1 MSQLQDLDLELSS
14 SSARVVLR
22 PLVRRAVARERYW
35 LYALLFLA
43 TFLSTLL
50 VGAQLENN
58 FRSGLPLF
66 SLEQSLFPLSWI
78 AAQPSRLLLGLPFAL
93 TLMAILLA
101 HELGHYIACRRYG
114 VDASLPY
121 FIPAPTFIGTMG
133 AFIRIRSRIPS
144 RIALFDIGV
153 AGPIAGFVLAL
164 PSLVFGLALSRAS
177 AVVSQG
183 SDLLQLNYPLIFH
196 KLVFLVPGA
205 GKASVD
211 AIILHPVAVAA
222 WIGMFATA
230 LNLLPGGQLD
240 GGHILYAL
248 SPRAHKFA
256 SRTLLCVLLVMT
268 PFMWYGW
275 LLWAVV
281 LASFG
286 RHPYV
291 LQTEPL
297 GRKRILLGAFALLML
312 ALTFTPVPVAGF
324 ALDWHKTLDTLQTG
338 LHWLLR
344 T

>member
-1 MSQLQDLDLELSS
+1 MSQLHDLDLELPS
-14 SSARVVLR
+14 SSARVVLQ
-22 PLVRRAVARERYW
+22 PVVRRVAARERYW

-58 FRSGLPLF
+58 FRSRLPLF
-66 SLEQSLFPLSWI
+66 SLDQSLFPVSWI

-93 TLMAILLA
+93 TLMTILLA

-121 FIPAPTFIGTMG
+121 FIPAPTLIGTLG

-144 RIALFDIGV
+144 RNALFDIGV
-153 AGPIAGFVLAL
+153 AGPIAGFVLAV
-164 PSLVFGLALSRAS
+164 PALVFGLALSHLSPSLAHS
-177 AVVSQG
+177 
-183 SDLLQLNYPLIFH
+183 SDLLQLNYPAIFH
-196 KLVFLVPGA
+196 VLSFLVPGA
-205 GKASVD
+205 RKHSLDG
-211 AIILHPVAVAA
+211 IMLHPIAVAA

-248 SPRAHKFA
+248 FPREHRFA
-256 SRTLLCVLLVMT
+256 SRTLLCVLLIMS
-268 PFMWYGW
+268 PFMWFGW

-281 LASFG
+281 LAMFG
-286 RHPYV
+286 SHPYV
-291 LQTEPL
+291 PQAEPL
-297 GRKRILLGAFALLML
+297 GRTRVLLGVCALLML
-312 ALTFTPVPVAGF
+312 VLTLTPIPFAGA
-324 ALDWHKTLDTLQTG
+324 ALDLHNTLDTLR
-338 LHWLLR
+338 HWLLR

>member
-1 MSQLQDLDLELSS
+1 MSQLHDLDLELPS

-22 PLVRRAVARERYW
+22 PVVRRVAARERYW
-35 LYALLFLA
+35 LYALLFLT

-58 FRSGLPLF
+58 FRTGLPLF
-66 SLEQSLFPLSWI
+66 SLDQSLFPVSWI

-121 FIPAPTFIGTMG
+121 FIPAPTLIGTMG

-144 RIALFDIGV
+144 RNALFDIGV
-153 AGPIAGFVLAL
+153 AGPIAGFVLAVPAL
-164 PSLVFGLALSRAS
+164 ILGLALSHFSPAL
-177 AVVSQG
+177 AHN
-183 SDLLQLNYPLIFH
+183 SDLKLNYPAIFH
-196 KLVFLVPGA
+196 LLGFLVPGA
-205 GKASVD
+205 GYSMDEV
-211 AIILHPVAVAA
+211 ILHPIAIAA

-248 SPRAHKFA
+248 FPRAHQFA
-256 SRTLLCVLLVMT
+256 SRALLCALLVMS
-268 PFMWYGW
+268 PFMWFGW

-281 LASFG
+281 LIAFG

-291 LQTEPL
+291 PQAEPL
-297 GRKRILLGAFALLML
+297 GRARVLLGAFALLML
-312 ALTFTPVPVAGF
+312 VLAFTAVPFAGA
-324 ALDWHKTLDTLQTG
+324 ALDWHNTFEMVRTG
-338 LHWLLR
+338 LYWLLR
-344 T
+344 N